1 MYCQWENGKS
11 SIGIGS
17 RELVTI
23 HESKRVRERNSGNDS
38 SSLAFREPRT
48 VNVTRNLS
56 IGKINTVLKSKIRV
70 TESWICINPGR
81 EIKYFKRLWVHEK
94 GNRRSRVK

>member
-1 MYCQWENGKS
+1 M
-11 SIGIGS
+11 
-17 RELVTI
+17 
-23 HESKRVRERNSGNDS
+23 RERNSGNDS

-70 TESWICINPGR
+70 TES
-81 EIKYFKRLWVHEK
+81 
-94 GNRRSRVK
+94 